1 METTLIYGLFI
12 ITFVICLFWLV
23 YKLEWLQSSIL
34 KLKTIDDKGVVL
46 PSVMLLFLPF
56 IVTYFVSECI
66 KNNGYNHNIFD
77 FLSKLLPLFT
87 FLLGRYF
94 YIKDLKEQKKEIKN
108 NLFYEILNNKQKIS
122 LLLEICHY
130 DPNYNEG
137 KKWWCEKLNQGY
149 WEQDIYEKYKDI
161 IYTVIDEKTTSIKN
175 IYDEMNSIKKGDWND
190 YKNSFIEE
198 NQVKRVYGDID
209 SILENL
215 SYKNFKKFNK

>member
-23 YKLEWLQSSIL
+23 YKLEWLQSLIL
-34 KLKTIDDKGVVL
+34 KLNTIDDKGIVL

-56 IVTYFVSECI
+56 IVTYFVSEYI
-66 KNNGYNHNIFD
+66 KSNGYNHNIFD

-122 LLLEICHY
+122 LLLGICHD

-137 KKWWCEKLNQGY
+137 KKWWCEKLNQGF

-161 IYTVIDEKTTSIKN
+161 IYTVIDEKAISIKN